1 MYTRAREAS
10 AACDRLIWW
19 DSPVASMAGN
29 MGMYAQSYVRLCRDA
44 HENYLGLATANQLAF
59 IEEHRL
65 ACRGLLASFLLIDPE
80 MVDAPGTI
88 RPDGLDADIARLCD
102 VPALQ

>member
-1 MYTRAREAS
+1 
-10 AACDRLIWW
+10 
-19 DSPVASMAGN
+19 
-29 MGMYAQSYVRLCRDA
+29 
-44 HENYLGLATANQLAF
+44 
-59 IEEHRL
+59 
-65 ACRGLLASFLLIDPE
+65 